1 MQKFSVYHA
10 KYTFLKESFCILRSN
25 GVIARSFPYN
35 ITISVLCRLAYSVMN
50 PPPPPQLLEVVR
62 ETIRLKH
69 YSYRTEQTYL
79 DWIKRYLLFHQEK
92 HPREMGKEEIKS
104 FLSHL
109 AVDKNVAA
117 A

>member
-1 MQKFSVYHA
+1 M
-10 KYTFLKESFCILRSN
+10 
-25 GVIARSFPYN
+25 
-35 ITISVLCRLAYSVMN
+35 
-50 PPPPPQLLEVVR
+50 
-62 ETIRLKH
+62 
-69 YSYRTEQTYL
+69 